1 MNKTFVALFLLANIA
16 FSSAVF
22 LKKGTKM
29 NFDMVNRLREIDA
42 HPFGNKILDT
52 IAL

>member
-22 LKKGTKM
+22 LKKGSKM
-29 NFDMVNRLREIDA
+29 NFDVINKLKEIDN
-42 HPFGNKILDT
+42 HPFGNKIIDT
-52 IAL
+52 LAI

>member
-1 MNKTFVALFLLANIA
+1 MNKFVAIFLLANIA

-22 LKKGTKM
+22 LKKSSKM
-29 NFDMVNRLREIDA
+29 NFDMVNRLREIDN